1 MDKQVPARTLTLR
14 RIFQAPAAAVFQAFL
29 SAEALGEWWSPAGY
43 MTIEAHADSQ
53 VGGRYRLVMRSQS
66 GSDTVYVHGIYQE
79 ISPPSKLVF
88 THTFARFEGA
98 PQVAAAGL
106 TGHQT
111 LVTVVFRAHAEVT
124 EVVLVQEPIPSAAA
138 EQALQHGWQEI
149 LDKLGSY
156 LARADG
162 QDAG

>member
-1 MDKQVPARTLTLR
+1 MDNQVPARKLTLR
-14 RIFQAPAAAVFQAFL
+14 RTFQAPAAEVFEAFL
-29 SAEALGEWWSPAGY
+29 SAEALGEWWSPAGFK
-43 MTIEAHADSQ
+43 TIEAHTEAQ
-53 VGGRYRLVMRSQS
+53 VGGWYRLVMRSQT
-66 GSDTVYVHGIYQE
+66 GSDTVYVHGTYQE
-79 ISPPSKLVF
+79 ISPPSRLVF

-98 PQVAAAGL
+98 PQVAPAGL

-111 LVTVVFRAHAEVT
+111 LVTVVFRAHGEAT

-149 LDKLGSY
+149 LDKLASY
-156 LARADG
+156 LARAGG